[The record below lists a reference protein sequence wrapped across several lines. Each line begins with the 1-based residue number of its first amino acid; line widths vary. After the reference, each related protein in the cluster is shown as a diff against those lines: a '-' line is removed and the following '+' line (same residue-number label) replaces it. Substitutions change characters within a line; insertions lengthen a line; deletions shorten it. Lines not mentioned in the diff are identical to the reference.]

1 MGFNCAHI
9 LNHSWD
15 WVLARLDPLLFSCSA
30 YITAFQVFQLS
41 LCSREPTVVLQTLK
55 SNAGFLKTLRW
66 QKPPLC
72 FPRFNL
78 LVQQVKSPPAM
89 QETWVQSLGPEDPLK
104 KEMAT
109 HSSILAWRI
118 PWTEE
123 PGGLQSTGSQRVG
136 HDWATE
142 DTQPSVSGIFRNSRE
157 DFPDGPVVKTAH
169 FSCRGPMFDPWS
181 GKLHMPQGT
190 TKKIN
195 KNKDPYIF

>member
-1 MGFNCAHI
+1 MK
-9 LNHSWD
+9 
-15 WVLARLDPLLFSCSA
+15 
-30 YITAFQVFQLS
+30 
-41 LCSREPTVVLQTLK
+41 SREWRREGNTQEISLHTEVNSFHRQFYINAQILQYTLWC
-55 SNAGFLKTLRW
+55 N
-66 QKPPLC
+66 
-72 FPRFNL
+72 FPFFCL
-78 LVQQVKSPPAM
+78 SQVS
-89 QETWVQSLGPEDPLK
+89 VYSLISDLK
-104 KEMAT
+104 KGAT
-109 HSSILAWRI
+109 SRFSIPAWII